1 MTIEAV
7 GAAISGLGGKAWM
20 YTWSHVLK
28 NTSSGV
34 VQVPG
39 KRGTFH
45 VKGTFGAT
53 VTFEGSNDGVT
64 YVTLKDLNGTA
75 MSYTAEALVNVAELP
90 AWVRLSVSNAG
101 SPDIVAML
109 CVMN

>member
-1 MTIEAV
+1 MAIEAV
-7 GAAISGLGGKAWM
+7 GSQVSGIGGKPWL

-39 KRGTFH
+39 KRGTVH
-45 VKGTFGAT
+45 IKGTFGAT

-64 YVTLKDLNGTA
+64 YVTLKDLNGNA

-90 AWVRLSVSNAG
+90 AFVRLSITNAG
-101 SPDIVAML
+101 TPDIVAML
-109 CVMN
+109 CVML